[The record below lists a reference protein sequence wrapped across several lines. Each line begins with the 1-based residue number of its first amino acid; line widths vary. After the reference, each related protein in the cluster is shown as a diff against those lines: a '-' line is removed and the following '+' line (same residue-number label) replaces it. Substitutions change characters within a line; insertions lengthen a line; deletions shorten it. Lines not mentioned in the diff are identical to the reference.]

1 MNASVPKPSPK
12 VHYAWVV
19 VGVTFLTLLVTAGAM
34 STPGLLLVSLQKEFG
49 WSSATISTS
58 LSLRLAVFGLM
69 APFAAAL
76 LQRFGMRQI
85 MTTAV
90 IITAIGMGLTAFVSK
105 PWQLTI
111 LWGVV
116 VGGGTGM
123 TALVLGATVAN
134 TWFAQRRGLVIGL
147 MTASSASGQLLFL
160 PMFAYLNDAYGWRML
175 VGLVACSLVCLVP
188 IIAWLMRNRPADVG
202 LTPYGSPAG
211 TALAYAKPPTQ
222 NPIAL
227 SLQALKGAART
238 RNFWLLCFGFFVCG
252 LSTNGLVGTHLIA
265 ACGDHGIPEVSAA
278 GLLAL
283 MGLFDLF
290 GTVGSGWLS
299 DKQDNRML
307 LCIYYSLR
315 GLSLIYLPFALG
327 MDFVSVSLF
336 AAFYGLDWFATLPP
350 TVRLTSDS
358 FGASKAPLVF
368 GWMFV
373 AHQIGASVAAY
384 GAGVTRT
391 LEGTYAP
398 AFAISGSLCV
408 IAGLASLAIQGKR
421 EGGQTA
427 KAAPLAQAA

>member
-1 MNASVPKPSPK
+1 
-12 VHYAWVV
+12 
-19 VGVTFLTLLVTAGAM
+19 
-34 STPGLLLVSLQKEFG
+34 
-49 WSSATISTS
+49 
-58 LSLRLAVFGLM
+58 
-69 APFAAAL
+69 
-76 LQRFGMRQI
+76 
-85 MTTAV
+85 
-90 IITAIGMGLTAFVSK
+90 
-105 PWQLTI
+105 
-111 LWGVV
+111 
-116 VGGGTGM
+116 
-123 TALVLGATVAN
+123 
-134 TWFAQRRGLVIGL
+134 
-147 MTASSASGQLLFL
+147 
-160 PMFAYLNDAYGWRML
+160 MFAYLNDAYGWRML
-175 VGLVACSLVCLVP
+175 VGLVACSLVCLAP

-283 MGLFDLF
+283 MGFFDLF

-427 KAAPLAQAA
+427 KAAPLGQAA